1 MTALFGGR
9 QRRRDHEPALAEL
22 PAWGLEIM
30 MALYGPETIQR
41 ECAREEV
48 SHERVRPQRARR
60 DQSRVSMPERRE
72 PAIDGQCVDD
82 AARCD
87 TARSD
92 SARRD
97 DALPPPS
104 PLIVELEAMN
114 ELVKYLERK
123 LKRH

>member
-1 MTALFGGR
+1 
-9 QRRRDHEPALAEL
+9 
-22 PAWGLEIM
+22 M

-72 PAIDGQCVDD
+72 AAIDGHCDD
-82 AARCD
+82 D
-87 TARSD
+87 PARSD
-92 SARRD
+92 SARPD
-97 DALPPPS
+97 GALPPPS